1 MPTISKFLISCA
13 AVAVFCVGC
22 KSTAAN
28 GGQSAPS
35 GSAAGT
41 SAAAGA
47 GGGANAPLVRSRLAP
62 SQVGT
67 VPAGLHCHMG
77 GNGPTTYVPDR
88 SCTPGAVQDAVTQ
101 SNIDSTICTT
111 GYTTK
116 IRPAASAT
124 DKIKHALYT
133 AYGVPDSTKS
143 ELDHLVSLELGGS
156 NDTTNLWPEPG
167 SLPNPK
173 DTVENALHKAVCAHK
188 VTLAAAQQAI
198 ATNWTTALAVTG
210 AGK

>member
-1 MPTISKFLISCA
+1 MHAIRKTLIACA
-13 AVAVFCVGC
+13 TVAMCCVGC
-22 KSTAAN
+22 KSTAL
-28 GGQSAPS
+28 GGAQNTPS
-35 GSAAGT
+35 GSAPSNHAPV
-41 SAAAGA
+41 
-47 GGGANAPLVRSRLAP
+47 GGGANAPLARSRLAP

-67 VPAGLHCHMG
+67 VPPNLHCHMG
-77 GNGPTTYVPDR
+77 GNDPKSYRPDA
-88 SCTPGAVQDAVTQ
+88 SCTPGAVQDSVTQ
-101 SNIDSTICTT
+101 ANIDSTICTT

-116 IRPAASAT
+116 IRPATSAT

-133 AYGVPDSTKS
+133 AYGVPDNTKS

-156 NDTTNLWPEPG
+156 NDTANLWPEPG
-167 SLPNPK
+167 TLPNPK
-173 DTVENALHKAVCAHK
+173 DSVENALHKAVCAHK